1 MPDKMIYTY
10 TGYITSLQEFFF
22 YFKNSVTILGM
33 LDEAELARLFCIL

>member
-10 TGYITSLQEFFF
+10 TGYITSLQEFF